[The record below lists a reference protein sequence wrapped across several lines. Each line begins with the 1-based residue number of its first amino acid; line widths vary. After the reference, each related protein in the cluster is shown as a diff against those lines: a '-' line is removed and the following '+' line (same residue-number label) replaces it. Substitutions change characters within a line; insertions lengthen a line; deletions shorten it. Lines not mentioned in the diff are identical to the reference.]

1 MKKHL
6 LTLIALLTTAFTV
19 AGNFVSINYLGY
31 SNLQKLFADKNLVV
45 HFYTDNQVF
54 ATAEHFDATTM
65 TLIDENAFADC
76 EVYTL
81 LYGTDYQQ
89 EALYRQSDFV
99 VVKGVAQP
107 MKNDGAVAIFNRE
120 ARLPKLTRDF
130 PEVTAENPDIRYLMD
145 QVSQDSMRATVEF
158 LQAYQNR
165 KWGTQN
171 AFDASDWIK
180 GRFEAMGLEE
190 VEQQE
195 FTYNGQNAAPNVIAI
210 QRGTVNPDVYVVC
223 GSHFDSYSYS
233 GNCPGADDN
242 ATGVASVLETA
253 RLLSHYEFD
262 FSIVYCAFGCEEMG
276 LYGSAAYASRCR
288 EQGMDIIGYFNNDMN
303 GYLYGNEVHIHQ
315 IYPNSSEPCGA
326 FYRSVGAAYFP
337 EMVIEHKNFSSGDSD
352 HTSFNNNGYQGL
364 YPFEDVNHYSPYI
377 HTPDDTIGLSVNG
390 WLMPQR
396 YCQMNLGCVAEC
408 AVMHPRG
415 PVVFNEYVLHDDGE
429 QIDGKMNPGESIMLD
444 VAMQNVFDHAVN
456 GVNVTIGCNDE
467 NVSWHVREATFG
479 DFAAGETKTV
489 EHAFEFFLGP
499 GAPAPANYRFTLV
512 ADNGTESC
520 TSSFKITAYAPVIE
534 YANVVVLDENGM
546 LEPGET
552 ADLRFLFDNVGNEI
566 AFNLDA
572 VLSTD
577 FELITLNDTEAHV
590 ADALL
595 PGGMAYADFNVTLSP
610 EATVDMAI
618 PFTLTVGGKT
628 FEVVYKNACNVVFT
642 LNDSYGD
649 GWNGAALLV
658 SFSDGTP
665 QQSMTIASGNSAVYT
680 IEIGTGVEVSLA
692 WQNGSWDSECS
703 YSVAYEGGATIYSGS
718 GTQSGT
724 FFSWVNDC
732 AGGSGDAP
740 EFCGSVLNLDAP
752 VDRLY
757 ISWDAPEGETP
768 DSYDVYRETIFV
780 ANTTE
785 TEFQDNPESSDWFDI
800 WTTYCVYPVYGN
812 CQGEMACVEAYWD
825 PLGVKEEMSRV
836 NVYPNPAES
845 QVIVE
850 ADGLQRIEVF
860 NVLGQQVKAIELGGQ
875 NIYTLNVEGF
885 NLGLYLARI
894 VTNSGVETVSVVVK

>member
-1 MKKHL
+1 MKKHT
-6 LTLIALLTTAFTV
+6 LTLVALLAVSFAM
-19 AGNFVSINYLGY
+19 AGNFVNIKY
-31 SNLQKLFADKNLVV
+31 SCYSDLQKLFADKNLVV
-45 HFYTDNQVF
+45 HFYTDSQVF
-54 ATAEHFDATTM
+54 ATAEHFDASSMTM
-65 TLIDENAFADC
+65 IDENAFADC

-81 LYGTDYQQ
+81 LYGSDCQQ
-89 EALYRQSDFV
+89 EVLFRQPDFV
-99 VVKGVAQP
+99 VVKGTVQP

-145 QVSQDSMRATVEF
+145 QVSQDSMRVIVER
-158 LQAYQNR
+158 LQAYQSR
-165 KWGTQN
+165 KWDSQN

-180 GRFEAMGLEE
+180 GRFEAMGFEE
-190 VEQQE
+190 VEQQA
-195 FTYNGQNAAPNVIAI
+195 FIYNGQNAAPNVIAI

-223 GSHFDSYSYS
+223 GSHFDSFSFS
-233 GNCPGADDN
+233 GTCPGADDN

-253 RLLSHYEFD
+253 RLLSQYEFD

-276 LYGSAAYASRCR
+276 LCGSEAYASRCR

-315 IYPNSSEPCGA
+315 IYRSSSEPCGA

-352 HTSFNNNGYQGL
+352 HTSFNNNGYQGI
-364 YPFEDVNHYSPYI
+364 YPFEDVDHYSPYI
-377 HTPDDTIGLSVNG
+377 HSPGDTIGTSVNS

-415 PVVFNEYVLHDDGE
+415 PVVFNGYVLHDNGE

-456 GVNVTIGCNDE
+456 GVNVTIGCNDD

-489 EHAFEFFLGP
+489 EHAFEFFLEP

-520 TSSFKITAYAPVIE
+520 TSAFNITAYTPVIE
-534 YANVVVLDENGM
+534 YAGIVVLDDNGM

-552 ADLRFLFDNVGNEI
+552 ADLRFLIENVGNEI
-566 AFNLDA
+566 GFSLDA
-572 VLSTD
+572 MLSTGSD
-577 FELITLNDTEAHV
+577 LITVNNAETHV

-595 PGGMAYADFNVTLSP
+595 NGDMAYADFNVTLSP
-610 EATVDMAI
+610 EATLDAAI
-618 PFTLTVGGKT
+618 PFTLTVGNKT
-628 FEVVYKNACNVVFT
+628 FEVVYKNSCNVVFA
-642 LNDSYGD
+642 LYDSYGD

-658 SFSDGTP
+658 DFSDETP
-665 QQSMTIASGNSAVYT
+665 QQTLTVSGSSQVYT
-680 IEIGTGVEVSLA
+680 FEIGTGVEVSLS
-692 WQNGSWDSECS
+692 WRSGSWDSECS
-703 YSVAYEGGATIYSGS
+703 YSVAYEGGETIYSGS

-740 EFCGSVLNLDAP
+740 EFCGSVLNLNAP

-836 NVYPNPAES
+836 NVYPNPAEH
-845 QVIVE
+845 QVKIE
-850 ADGLQRIEVF
+850 AVGLQHIEVF
-860 NVLGQQVKAIELGGQ
+860 NVLGQQMKAIGLGGQ
-875 NIYTLNVEGF
+875 NDYTFSVED
-885 NLGLYLARI
+885 LDSGLYLMRI
-894 VTNSGVETVSVVVK
+894 VTNSDVETVSVVRK

>member
-1 MKKHL
+1 MKKHV
-6 LTLIALLTTAFTV
+6 LTLVALLAVSFAM
-19 AGNFVSINYLGY
+19 AGNFVNIKY
-31 SNLQKLFADKNLVV
+31 SCYSDLQKLFADKNLVV
-45 HFYTDNQVF
+45 HFYTDSQVF
-54 ATAEHFDATTM
+54 ATAEHFDASSMTM
-65 TLIDENAFADC
+65 IDENAFADC

-81 LYGTDYQQ
+81 LYGNDCQQ
-89 EALYRQSDFV
+89 EVLFRQPDFV
-99 VVKGVAQP
+99 VVKGTVQP

-145 QVSQDSMRATVEF
+145 QVSQDSMRVIVER
-158 LQAYQNR
+158 LQAYQSR
-165 KWGTQN
+165 KWDSQN

-180 GRFEAMGLEE
+180 GRFEAMGFEE
-190 VEQQE
+190 VEQQA
-195 FTYNGQNAAPNVIAI
+195 FIYNGQNAAPNVIAI

-223 GSHFDSYSYS
+223 GSHFDSFSFS
-233 GNCPGADDN
+233 GTCPGADDN

-253 RLLSHYEFD
+253 RLLSQYEFD

-276 LYGSAAYASRCR
+276 LCGSEAYASRCR

-315 IYPNSSEPCGA
+315 IYRSSSEPCGA

-352 HTSFNNNGYQGL
+352 HTSFNNNGYQGIH
-364 YPFEDVNHYSPYI
+364 PFEDVDHYSPYI
-377 HTPDDTIGLSVNG
+377 HSPGDTVGTSVNS

-415 PVVFNEYVLHDDGE
+415 PVVFNEYVLHDNGE

-489 EHAFEFFLGP
+489 EHAFEFFLEP

-520 TSSFKITAYAPVIE
+520 TSAFNITAYTPVIE
-534 YANVVVLDENGM
+534 YTGIVVLDDNGM

-552 ADLRFLFDNVGNEI
+552 ADLRFLIENVGNEI
-566 AFNLDA
+566 GFDLDA
-572 VLSTD
+572 MLSTD
-577 FELITLNDTEAHV
+577 SDLITVNNAETHV

-595 PGGMAYADFNVTLSP
+595 NGDMAYADFNVTLSP
-610 EATVDMAI
+610 EATLDAAI
-618 PFTLTVGGKT
+618 PFTLTVGNKT
-628 FEVVYKNACNVVFT
+628 FEVVYKNSCNVVFS
-642 LNDSYGD
+642 LYDSYGD

-658 SFSDGTP
+658 DFSDETP
-665 QQSMTIASGNSAVYT
+665 QQTLTVSGSSQVYT
-680 IEIGTGVEVSLA
+680 FEIGTGVVVSLS
-692 WQNGSWDSECS
+692 WRSGSWDSECS
-703 YSVAYEGGATIYSGS
+703 YSVAYEGGETIYSGS

-825 PLGVKEEMSRV
+825 PLGVKEEMNRV
-836 NVYPNPAES
+836 NVYPNPAEH
-845 QVIVE
+845 QVKIE
-850 ADGLQRIEVF
+850 AVGLQHIEVF
-860 NVLGQQVKAIELGGQ
+860 NVLGQQMKAIGLGGQ
-875 NIYTLNVEGF
+875 NDYTFSVED
-885 NLGLYLARI
+885 LDSGLYLMRI
-894 VTNSGVETVSVVVK
+894 VTNSDVETVSVVVK

>member
-1 MKKHL
+1 MKKHV
-6 LTLIALLTTAFTV
+6 LTLVALLVVSFAM
-19 AGNFVSINYLGY
+19 AGNFVNIKY
-31 SNLQKLFADKNLVV
+31 SCYSDLQKLFADKNLVV
-45 HFYTDNQVF
+45 HFYTDSQVF
-54 ATAEHFDATTM
+54 ATAEHFDASSMTM
-65 TLIDENAFADC
+65 IDENAFGDC

-89 EALYRQSDFV
+89 EALYRQPDFV
-99 VVKGVAQP
+99 VVKGTAQP

-145 QVSQDSMRATVEF
+145 QVSQDSMRVIVER
-158 LQAYQNR
+158 LQAYQSR
-165 KWGTQN
+165 KWDSQN

-180 GRFEAMGLEE
+180 GRFEAMGFEE
-190 VEQQE
+190 VEQQA
-195 FTYNGQNAAPNVIAI
+195 FIYNGQNAAPNVIAI

-223 GSHFDSYSYS
+223 GSHFDSFSFS
-233 GNCPGADDN
+233 GTCPGADDN

-253 RLLSHYEFD
+253 RLLSQYEFD

-276 LYGSAAYASRCR
+276 LCGSEAYASRCR

-315 IYPNSSEPCGA
+315 IYRSSSEPCGA

-352 HTSFNNNGYQGL
+352 HTSFNNNGYQGI
-364 YPFEDVNHYSPYI
+364 YPFEDVDHYSPYI
-377 HTPDDTIGLSVNG
+377 HSPGDTIGTSVNS

-415 PVVFNEYVLHDDGE
+415 PVVFNGYVLHDNGE

-489 EHAFEFFLGP
+489 DHAFEFFLEP

-520 TSSFKITAYAPVIE
+520 TSAFNITAYTPVIE
-534 YANVVVLDENGM
+534 YTGIVVLDDNGM

-552 ADLRFLFDNVGNEI
+552 ADLRFLIENVGNEI
-566 AFNLDA
+566 GFDLDA
-572 VLSTD
+572 MLSTD
-577 FELITLNDTEAHV
+577 SDLITVNNAETHV

-595 PGGMAYADFNVTLSP
+595 NGDMAYADFNVTLSP
-610 EATVDMAI
+610 EATLDAAI
-618 PFTLTVGGKT
+618 PFTLTVGNKT
-628 FEVVYKNACNVVFT
+628 FEVVYKNSCNVVFA
-642 LNDSYGD
+642 LYDSYGD

-658 SFSDGTP
+658 DFSDETP
-665 QQSMTIASGNSAVYT
+665 QQTLTVSGSSQVYT
-680 IEIGTGVEVSLA
+680 FEIGTGVEVSLS
-692 WQNGSWDSECS
+692 WRSGSWDSECS
-703 YSVAYEGGATIYSGS
+703 YSVAYEGGETIYSGS

-732 AGGSGDAP
+732 AGGSGNAP
-740 EFCGSVLNLDAP
+740 EFCGSVLNLNAP

-785 TEFQDNPESSDWFDI
+785 TEFQDNPESSDWLDI

-836 NVYPNPAES
+836 NVYPNPAEH
-845 QVIVE
+845 QVKIE
-850 ADGLQRIEVF
+850 AVGLQHIEVF
-860 NVLGQQVKAIELGGQ
+860 NVLGQQMKAIGLGGQ
-875 NIYTLNVEGF
+875 NDYTFSVED
-885 NLGLYLARI
+885 LDSGLYLMRI
-894 VTNSGVETVSVVVK
+894 VTNSGVETVRVVVK

>member
-6 LTLIALLTTAFTV
+6 LTLIALLTTTFAM
-19 AGNFVSINYLGY
+19 AGNFVSINYSGY

-89 EALYRQSDFV
+89 EALYRQPDFV
-99 VVKGVAQP
+99 VVKGAAQP
-107 MKNDGAVAIFNRE
+107 MKNDGTVAIFNRE

-145 QVSQDSMRATVEF
+145 QVSQDSMRVIVEH
-158 LQAYQNR
+158 LQAYQSR
-165 KWGTQN
+165 KWGSQN

-190 VEQQE
+190 IEQQE

-223 GSHFDSYSYS
+223 GGHFDSYSYS

-253 RLLSHYEFD
+253 RLLSQYEFD

-429 QIDGKMNPGESIMLD
+429 QIDGKMNPAERIVLD
-444 VAMQNVFDHAVN
+444 ITMQNMFDYAVN
-456 GVNVTIGCNDE
+456 DVNVTISCDDE
-467 NVSWHVREATFG
+467 NVSWQTQEANFG

-489 EHAFEFFLGP
+489 VHAFEFYLGEN
-499 GAPAPANYRFTLV
+499 APAPANYRFTLE

-703 YSVAYEGGATIYSGS
+703 YSVAYEGGATIYSGQGS
-718 GTQSGT
+718 QSGT
-724 FFSWVNDC
+724 FFTWINNC
-732 AGGSGDAP
+732 ASGGGDMP

-768 DSYDVYRETIFV
+768 DSYDVYRETTFV

-785 TEFQDNPESSDWFDI
+785 TEFQDDPESFGWLGI
-800 WTTYCVYPVYGN
+800 WINYCVYPVYGN

-825 PLGVKEEMSRV
+825 PYGVNEEMSPV

-860 NVLGQQVKAIELGGQ
+860 NVLGQQVIIIELSGQ
-875 NIYTLNVEGF
+875 NNYSLNIEGF
-885 NLGLYLARI
+885 NSGLYLARI
-894 VTNSGVETVSVVVK
+894 VTNSGVETESVVVK